1 MELDKL
7 EEYLKSLSDS
17 ELAQKLAENL
27 EHYKSIILDSEA
39 TMSIPDLNYI
49 CKMANEL
56 SKRLAK

>member
-7 EEYLKSLSDS
+7 EEYLKSLSDL

-27 EHYKSIILDSEA
+27 EHYKSITMDPEA
-39 TMSIPDLNYI
+39 TMSIPNINNL

-56 SKRLAK
+56 SKRLAN